1 MCAGLAPSL
10 LIAVP
15 ATGVYYGIQDIVKR
29 GLLKTQLG
37 DINVALLSEFF
48 ADVVALMICTPADA
62 LAIQLQTATGKE
74 AQESKAGTEEERAA
88 IKLEKVGDWF
98 IESIEHLPAVILTD
112 LPYLLSRIALN
123 QVLIQGEMNI
133 GGMKLY
139 PFRQRCFVP
148 F

>member
-1 MCAGLAPSL
+1 LRRQVVRRLGSIPSHCGPSNWCIL
-10 LIAVP
+10 WD
-15 ATGVYYGIQDIVKR
+15 TRHVKR

-123 QVLIQGEMNI
+123 QVLI
-133 GGMKLY
+133 
-139 PFRQRCFVP
+139 
-148 F
+148 

>member
-1 MCAGLAPSL
+1 
-10 LIAVP
+10 
-15 ATGVYYGIQDIVKR
+15 VYYGIQDVVKR

-48 ADVVALMICTPADA
+48 ADVLALMICTPADA
-62 LAIQLQTATGKE
+62 LAIQLQTGTGKE

-98 IESIEHLPAVILTD
+98 IESIECLPAVILTD

-123 QVLIQGEMNI
+123 QVLI
-133 GGMKLY
+133 
-139 PFRQRCFVP
+139 
-148 F
+148 